1 MENYNNRV
9 LQIIFFLT
17 IPFLGFNQEKIS
29 FISANPFSFKDIITN
44 LDNQQNQEVYG
55 ILNMPENWSKEKKYP
70 LIIAVSG
77 SEGWASHHYEYLQ
90 IYRDNGIATFE
101 LCSFKSRGVSSTVG
115 TQVEVTTAMMILDSY
130 RAFETLIKLPNID
143 QNNIGITGWSLGGGV
158 TLFSAWEPLNQAINS
173 KVQFAA
179 HLALYPPCIV
189 TPTILNFGNSP
200 IHILIGELDNWTP
213 AQACLE
219 LVNKLYNHPNIGL
232 TIYPN
237 AYHSF
242 DRTTPPT
249 VKKDGYILENCRFI
263 LREDGAVLMNFLNI
277 PMSNPLLQKIGVGL
291 CAKRGPTYGGNSVA
305 RIKAFDFAKN
315 FMIEHLVD

>member
-1 MENYNNRV
+1 MENYNNRF
-9 LQIIFFLT
+9 LRIIFFLI

-29 FISANPFSFKDIITN
+29 FTSANPFSFKDIITN
-44 LDNQQNQEVYG
+44 LDAQKNQEVYG
-55 ILNMPENWSKEKKYP
+55 ILNMPENWSKGSQYP
-70 LIIAVSG
+70 LIITVAG

-90 IYRDNGIATFE
+90 IYLDNGIATFE
-101 LCSFKSRGVSSTVG
+101 LCSFKSRDVSSTVG

-158 TLFSAWEPLNQAINS
+158 ALFSAWDPINRAINS

-219 LVNKLYNHPNIGL
+219 LVNKLDGHPNIGL

-237 AYHSF
+237 AHHSF
-242 DRTTPPT
+242 DRNTPPT

-263 LREDGAVLMNFLNI
+263 MREDGAVLMNFLNI

-305 RIKAFDFAKN
+305 RMNAFDFAKN
-315 FMIEHLVD
+315 FMIDHLLD